1 MSGILNNG
9 YAGLPVEEVVPDAT
23 EVRGVSKSS
32 LLTARRRIRFQP
44 QTGTTASPGQIVQF
58 VLSDSASLLDFNSAV
73 LSFTITTSGDAST
86 TVCMDDGPSWL
97 RRFQVSVGGSLVE
110 DIDNAARHT
119 NMCVYAAADKAWY
132 QGPGSFAGYWALNP
146 DLASSTNAYAAQAC
160 SVTLPGTFTGGAV
173 VAGTIAGA
181 SQITGDVVSAQTN
194 ASARYKAGMSVGV
207 PLGLISGLFRCK
219 QYYPLCLAGEMV
231 LQFTMAN
238 AAEAV
243 LQAAGKTDGSYSI
256 SDLFLEVDLVTPH
269 PSYQAILNRIAQ
281 GENEPGIVIP
291 VETTIT
297 SQGVS
302 ISSGAQDSSIVVSRA
317 TNNLRKVLVGLT
329 PTSKLSDVNWPSV
342 SCFGHQGFSQVQFRI
357 GGNYY
362 PSQPANSDARA
373 FWMLQSAFGEP
384 VNGSGTLINWNLFK
398 QTTKADGTN
407 GEGAAWNAGQLK
419 FADKH
424 ILGYSFDNYKNTS
437 QPLDADGVSIAGASG
452 AQLIVQLKNS
462 PSDAVTPT
470 VSIMATKYIQ
480 LQGGALKVLGA

>member
-32 LLTARRRIRFQP
+32 LLTARRRIRFQA

-73 LSFTITTSGDAST
+73 LSFTVTTTGTGAVT
-86 TVCMDDGPSWL
+86 MDDGPAWL
-97 RRFQVSVGGSLVE
+97 RRFQTSIGGSLIE
-110 DIDNAARHT
+110 DVDNAHRHT
-119 NMCVYAAADKAWY
+119 NMCVYASADKAWY

-146 DLASSTNAYAAQAC
+146 DLASSTNAYVAQAC
-160 SVTLPGTFTGGAV
+160 SVTLPATYAAGPL
-173 VAGTIAGA
+173 AGTISGA
-181 SQITGDVVSAQTN
+181 SQITGDVSSALAN

-207 PLGLISGLFRCK
+207 PLGLVSGLFRCK
-219 QYYPLCLAGEMV
+219 QYYPLCLSGEMV
-231 LQFTMAN
+231 LQFTIAS
-238 AAEAV
+238 AAEAL
-243 LQAAGKTDGSYSI
+243 LQATGTGQTDGNFTI
-256 SDLFLEVDLVTPH
+256 SDMFLECDLVTPH

-302 ISSGAQDSSIVVSRA
+302 IPSGSQDSSIVVSRA
-317 TNNLRKVLVGLT
+317 TNNLRKVLVSLT
-329 PTSKLSDVNWPSV
+329 PTSKLADVNWPSV
-342 SCFGHQGFSQVQFRI
+342 SCFGHQGFNQVQFRI

-384 VNGSGTLINWNLFK
+384 VNGSGTVINWNLFK

-407 GEGAAWNAGQLK
+407 GEGAAWNAAQLK
-419 FADKH
+419 FGDKH

-437 QPLDADGVSIAGASG
+437 TPLDADGVSIAGASG
-452 AQLIVQLKNS
+452 AQLIVQLKNN
-462 PSDAVTPT
+462 PSDSVTPL